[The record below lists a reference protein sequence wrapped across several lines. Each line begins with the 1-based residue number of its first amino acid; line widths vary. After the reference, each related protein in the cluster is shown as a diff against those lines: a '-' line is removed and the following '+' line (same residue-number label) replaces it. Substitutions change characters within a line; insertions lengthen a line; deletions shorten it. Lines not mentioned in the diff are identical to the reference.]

1 MIKGRACRA
10 TGAVISALAV
20 LLSGSDLSAKTLE
33 VGPNHRL
40 KLPSAAAAIAGN
52 GDIIEIEPGEYADC
66 AVWSASGLTIEGRR
80 TGAVI
85 ADRTCEGKGLFI
97 TRGNDITI
105 RNLTFARA
113 RAPEG
118 NGAGIRVEGKN
129 LTVERSRF
137 IDNENGILA
146 GNSPGSILISGSE
159 FLRNGK
165 CAPTC
170 AHGIYV
176 GHIALLRVTSSK
188 FSETKEGHHIKSR
201 ALRTELIGD
210 DIRDGRDGT
219 ASYLVDIPNGGSLVM
234 ENNTL
239 EKGPHSSNARAAVLV
254 DDIGFYQ
261 VPELTFA
268 NNRFVNDGNATTIFV
283 LNWSSVPPKLDANR
297 LVGHVVA
304 VSEDGI
310 SVHRLHEYAGWLMT
324 WTRRMVH
331 FAKGKIWGQ
340 R

>member
-234 ENNTL
+234 ENNIL
-239 EKGPHSSNARAAVLV
+239 EKGPKSDNPSAMVVIGAEGTTQPTPTLV
-254 DDIGFYQ
+254 
-261 VPELTFA
+261 FA
-268 NNRFVNDGNATTIFV
+268 NNVVLNDGKETVFVKNLTATPAILRANSLTGKV
-283 LNWSSVPPKLDANR
+283 VPL
-297 LVGHVVA
+297 
-304 VSEDGI
+304 S
-310 SVHRLHEYAGWLMT
+310 
-324 WTRRMVH
+324 
-331 FAKGKIWGQ
+331 GK
-340 R
+340 